1 MRLKNIFSTVKACLF
16 LLSFFVIHL
25 GFAQEVRTFNTSGV
39 FTVPDKIDTL
49 LEVRVWGA
57 GGGGGYNPD
66 ATARGAGGGGGGGFS
81 LANNLP
87 VTPRSTIN
95 YFVGIGGVGGSDSQS
110 AGDGGQ
116 STFGPLV
123 ANGGSG
129 VNTGDLRFGAA
140 GGTASGGE
148 INSTGG
154 SGGDSQDID
163 NSGGGGGG
171 AAGSSIG
178 VGADGNP
185 GNGGVGGG
193 AGGVGVDGSG
203 SGGLG
208 GNAGMDGE
216 GGSAAGGGGGG
227 EGGNAA
233 NGGDGADGRIIVSWE
248 CFSELTSEE
257 GSDDQIVCIDSP
269 IEDITYVLGGAY
281 GADFSGL
288 PAGVTGTYTDGD
300 ILISGSPTE
309 FGIFNYT
316 ITAIDACSSIT
327 LTGSISVTPPNTF
340 GAISLEIFCEGE
352 ELPEGVIQ
360 PVTGVVDLG
369 EPVGL
374 PDGITVELIS
384 DEIVFSGTPL
394 EPGIFE
400 YSIPL
405 LGGCAE
411 VEATGT
417 LIINSI
423 ARIEDPFLEA
433 QTSCD
438 GVPFDPLSVRP
449 GEGFTYQWFVNDEDN
464 NETGTPIDGANDFEF
479 FPPTDVVGEFYYY
492 VVVTSACGTETTVT
506 SPVSE
511 MITVI
516 PGFTVTEGDTTSACF
531 DTEFPDILHF
541 TTEVTDIGTPE
552 NIPPGMVVDF
562 DFDEVTGTGTI
573 TISGSSPNPGT
584 YNYTIPLIGA
594 CGTAEATGTIRVQ
607 SATVIF
613 NQNMPAQETCEGTPF
628 EPIRIGA
635 LPGLIY
641 QWFENDAPNNTSG
654 TPISDTNSAIF
665 TPPSSEVGTKYYY
678 VRVRSVC
685 TPGVE
690 LFSEV
695 SGPQEVKALPDVSFE
710 SQPPAT
716 DPYCVGEDDFIYS
729 TQAGQSNYE
738 WLFSGEEGTD
748 YSVIA
753 GGTSDDHSITVRWLT
768 PGSKTVSV
776 NYTNADGCS
785 ALIPVSSEPLTIQ
798 QNSFSPSEP
807 LNPRVCVDTELDPV
821 TINTDLAT
829 GIGTPTGLPPG
840 VTATFEDGVIT
851 LSGTPTAP
859 GTYEYSIPLTGG
871 CGTVSAT
878 GTIEVSPVYQL
889 TSTTS
894 VSPSTVG
901 GTATVTVRGS
911 VSDLPNGTYTVA
923 YILGGANPGGPFT
936 TTFSV
941 SNGRG
946 SFNTVPISD
955 EDLTSLEIQSL
966 SRSNDNCTT
975 IITENNLTF
984 FGICAQVYEVDGFFY
999 VPADIFEITI
1009 NVWGGGG
1016 KGGDATDEVAGGGGG
1031 GGGYSTMTI
1040 PVNPGQTLRVQVGE
1054 GGTVVNPVGG
1064 ASFVTLS
1071 TTDDL
1076 AAALIFATGGEAG
1089 VTGGAGAGGVGNTQ
1103 DGQNGFPNDNNI
1115 AGGNGGQGGGDGGGL
1130 GGAGAIE
1137 TNNSSA
1143 GLAPGGGGG
1152 GALGE
1157 GNTGSNGGAGMV
1169 IISYSCPP
1177 ISPTDCFEVVD
1188 DGSRTGNTIIRFT
1201 CEENEWIVPPGLL
1214 EFTVVAVGGG
1224 GGGGMGTAAGGGGAG
1239 GLVSQIFTS
1248 SNPEGI
1254 ADGTSY
1260 DILVGRG
1267 GAGATTVDE
1276 RGLNGGASTLTG
1288 NLDGEPISIS
1298 ALGGGGGGSFNS
1310 DVIRNGNNGAS
1321 GGGGASS
1328 GTGGLGQSGSNGGNG
1343 AVGEDA
1349 VAGGGGGGAGGA
1361 GGNGV
1366 ASGNETAT
1374 GGDGGPGSSSSF
1386 HGYSFSYGAGGG
1398 GIGGASSNNT
1408 AGDGG
1413 LAPDPMDPMNLV
1425 KIGGDGTL
1433 GGAGLAGTDGTGSG
1447 GGAGTESGGSGG
1459 HGVVYIIYQN
1469 FNILP
1474 VEYIFI
1480 KAKYQPDD
1488 RKVDVKWATS
1498 KEWENSHFEVQRA
1511 YQNTKNWENIGR
1523 VEGQGYSD
1531 GPVHYKF
1538 EDKKLPL
1545 TGGRVFYRLRQV
1557 DFSGKFD
1564 DSKVVGVTI
1573 PALQFTSG
1581 VWRAFPNPTDG
1592 EIFKVKLID
1601 RSQYDDEA
1609 LQYRLLHPMI
1619 FTAPIT
1625 VSSEEEMNAGIEAL
1639 VRKMPKGVF
1648 VVEIQWGSKVEH
1660 IKVMKK

>member
-1 MRLKNIFSTVKACLF
+1 MRLTNTFSTAKIFLF
-16 LLSFFVIHL
+16 LLLFFAIHL
-25 GFAQEVRTFNTSGV
+25 GFAQEVRTFNSSGE

-49 LEVRVWGA
+49 LQVRVWGA

-87 VTPRSTIN
+87 VTPDSIIN
-95 YFVGIGGVGGSDSQS
+95 YLVGVGGNGGSNIEP
-110 AGDGGQ
+110 AGNGGQ

-129 VNTGDLRFGAA
+129 VNTGNLRFGAA
-140 GGTASGGE
+140 GGTATGGD

-171 AAGSSIG
+171 AAGSSSG
-178 VGADGNP
+178 DGADGNP
-185 GNGGVGGG
+185 SNGEGGSGGG
-193 AGGVGVDGSG
+193 LGGEGVDGSG
-203 SGGLG
+203 SGGFG
-208 GNAGMDGE
+208 GNAGIDGE
-216 GGSAAGGGGGG
+216 GGFAAGGGGGG

-248 CFSELTSEE
+248 CFSEFTSAE
-257 GSDDQIVCIDSP
+257 GTDDQIVCIDSP
-269 IEDITYVLGGAY
+269 IEDITYIIGGAY
-281 GADFSGL
+281 GANFEGL
-288 PAGVTGTYTDGD
+288 PSGVTGTYTDGD
-300 ILISGSPTE
+300 ILISGTPTE
-309 FGIFNYT
+309 FGTFNYT
-316 ITAIDACSSIT
+316 ITALDACSSLT

-360 PVTGVVDLG
+360 PVTGVEDLG

-438 GVPFDPLSVRP
+438 GVPFTPLSVSP
-449 GEGFTYQWFVNDEDN
+449 GEGFTYQWYVTNDPL
-464 NETGTPIDGANDFEF
+464 ETGTPIDGANDFEF
-479 FPPTDVVGEFYYY
+479 LPPTDVIGEFFYY
-492 VVVTSACGTETTVT
+492 VEVTSACGTETTVT

-531 DTEFPDILHF
+531 NTPFPDILHF
-541 TTEVTDIGTPE
+541 TEEVTAIGTPE
-552 NIPPGMVVDF
+552 NIPTGMNVNFV
-562 DFDEVTGTGTI
+562 FDEETGTGTI
-573 TISGSSPNPGT
+573 TISGSSPTPGT

-607 SATVIF
+607 SATVIE
-613 NQNMPAQETCEGTPF
+613 NQNMPAQETCLGTPF
-628 EPIRIGA
+628 EPIRIRA

-641 QWFENDAPNNTSG
+641 QWFENDVPDTTSG
-654 TPISDTNSAIF
+654 NAIPETNFASF

-685 TPGVE
+685 DDEVE
-690 LFSEV
+690 ISEV

-710 SQPPAT
+710 SQPSGT
-716 DPYCVGEDDFIYS
+716 FCVAEEDFTYS

-738 WLFSGEEGTD
+738 WIFSGEEGTD
-748 YSVIA
+748 YSLIA

-768 PGSKTVSV
+768 PGSKTVLV

-785 ALIPVSSEPLTIQ
+785 ALVPVSSVPLTIQ
-798 QNSFSPSEP
+798 QNSFSPSIP
-807 LNPRVCVDTELDPV
+807 LNPRVCVDTEMDPV
-821 TINTDLAT
+821 TINTNLAT
-829 GIGTPTGLPPG
+829 GIGTPIGLPPG
-840 VTATFEDGVIT
+840 VMATFEDGVIT

-859 GTYEYSIPLTGG
+859 GTYDYSIPLTGG

-901 GTATVTVRGS
+901 GTATVTIRGNAT
-911 VSDLPNGTYTVA
+911 DLPNGTYTVV
-923 YILGGANPGGPFT
+923 YILNEDETELFEATVN
-936 TTFSV
+936 V

-946 SFNTVPISD
+946 TFNTVPIIG
-955 EDLTSLEIQSL
+955 EEFNSLRVVSL
-966 SRSNDNCTT
+966 RRANDNCTI

-984 FGICAQVYEVDGFFY
+984 FGICAEVYEVDGFFY

-1016 KGGDATDEVAGGGGG
+1016 KGGDATDENAGGGGG

-1040 PVNPGQTLRVQVGE
+1040 PVNPGQMFRVGVGN
-1054 GGTVVNPVGG
+1054 GGTGSNPVGG
-1064 ASFVTLS
+1064 ASFVTQS

-1130 GGAGAIE
+1130 GGAGATE
-1137 TNNSSA
+1137 SDNSDSSA
-1143 GLAPGGGGG
+1143 GSPPGGGGG

-1157 GNTGSNGGAGMV
+1157 GNIGSNGGKGMV
-1169 IISYSCPP
+1169 TISYSCPP

-1254 ADGTSY
+1254 ADGTSF

-1276 RGLNGGASTLTG
+1276 RGANGGVSTLTG

-1361 GGNGV
+1361 GGIGV
-1366 ASGNETAT
+1366 ATGNEIAT

-1386 HGYSFSYGAGGG
+1386 FGYSFSYGAGGG
-1398 GIGGASSNNT
+1398 GIGGSSTNNS
-1408 AGDGG
+1408 AGSGG
-1413 LAPDPMDPMNLV
+1413 SAPDVVDPMELV
-1425 KIGGDGTL
+1425 KIGGDGTI
-1433 GGAGLAGTDGTGSG
+1433 GGPGENGEDGTGSG

-1480 KAKYQPDD
+1480 KAEYQPDD

-1564 DSKVVGVTI
+1564 ISKVIGVSI

-1581 VWRAFPNPTDG
+1581 VWRVYPNPTDG
-1592 EIFKVKLID
+1592 ETFRVSLID
-1601 RSQYDDEA
+1601 RSQYDDEV
-1609 LQYRLLHPMI
+1609 LNYRLLHPMI
-1619 FTAPIT
+1619 FTAPVT

-1648 VVEIQWGSKVEH
+1648 VVEIQWGRKVEH